1 MKKDFKTLT
10 TFSESKLPA
19 GTQHMFSI
27 YEKWDI
33 LKSETTYV
41 AAIELA
47 DDSGDEIMAD
57 DMVSG
62 VIPA

>member
-1 MKKDFKTLT
+1 
-10 TFSESKLPA
+10 
-19 GTQHMFSI
+19 MFSI